1 MKNFVVVGENMLTG
15 SNKKFKLRQE
25 KNQGILGFKLRKPSK
40 KRLSFSWKKKTT
52 NDDIEI
58 LDVDEKESH
67 TKMKFKFFQIKS
79 KKKFVIGTVGVLV
92 LSIFT
97 LLIIPGQNIIKTGA
111 KKFLDSIGIYTEE
124 IKSVEIQSDDY
135 NNPGSWHID
144 KSAKWFELH
153 KAQIT
158 FSVNSIIK
166 TNNNYKDIILVIDT
180 SSSMSGSKLGK
191 VISDS
196 RELVN
201 YVLSDTNNRIAIIT
215 FDGTSAIVSKFSND
229 KNILIAKLN
238 SIMAMNNTNY
248 NVGLKNIDSVMDDYV
263 KESNRD
269 VVALLLTGGYPNDDT
284 SNQVGTYE
292 FLKEKYPYMVIN
304 GVQYG
309 MGTDI
314 IDEIKQVTDSQWVS
328 EQSTLSNTL
337 FEAALDPY
345 KYEKFTITDYVD
357 ESFRVNSVD
366 DISVTFG
373 NVTLTEENGLQ
384 KITWNLGKNSY
395 ITGGNVKMY
404 INLTLKEQYAET
416 EGFFPTNN
424 KETIESKL
432 VDDKVKTVNSTKTP
446 VLKGMYEVVYDTN
459 APEGCTLP
467 TISNE
472 KYFAFQ
478 NVIRRTDKLSCNGY
492 LFKGWDVDEK
502 DSEDIIK
509 VNDDTFKMPLH
520 NITMRAT
527 WTRQSITKSMDGTVY
542 TRKSLYKVLES
553 LANEGIYAKEYTG
566 AHQDSMDASKSTEK
580 IYHFYGSD
588 DTKGTEI
595 LDKNNVIFAGHCWQ
609 MIRTTDTGGVKL
621 LYNGYVENGQ
631 CLSTRNGQDGYGDN
645 STQDLSTSYYY
656 GTSYNYNKTEKTF
669 TLTGN
674 VSTGKIEIGQYTCLS
689 ASPVE
694 SCSKLYYV
702 NTLASGNTYNLF
714 SLSTNEYYYDSIGGL
729 QWRDYADP
737 LLKYV
742 GYMYDTEYS
751 ILSATD
757 LIREDDRIRSQELK
771 YAKDF
776 VWDGNKYIL
785 DDGNSISAS
794 FDDIMTNTAVRTSLN
809 NAHYTCF
816 NTTGQCTTLAYLFN
830 FYSFDF
836 FYINLENGKTIENV
850 KDEIL
855 HTNTKDSIIKTA
867 VEAWYKKHLL
877 DYDNY
882 LEDTIFCGDR
892 NQNNEETN
900 GWNPNGGELTEKM
913 QFINSSDLSCP
924 NVTDKFS
931 TLNDKAKLKYK
942 VGLVRYSEMDLL
954 ENNKLRGDGPFWLA
968 TPYDIYYGGSVGYVI
983 CDGDFG
989 LAESN
994 SWSTIRP
1001 SISLK
1006 PGTMY
1011 VDGDGS
1017 MAHPYIVETD

>member
-1 MKNFVVVGENMLTG
+1 MSTG
-15 SNKKFKLRQE
+15 SNKKFKLRQTE
-25 KNQGILGFKLRKPSK
+25 RKGLLGLKSLIIDKIRKPSK
-40 KRLSFSWKKKTT
+40 ERLSFSWKKKTT

-67 TKMKFKFFQIKS
+67 AKMKFKLPKIRS
-79 KKKFVIGTVGVLV
+79 KKKFAIGTVAVLIV
-92 LSIFT
+92 SIFT
-97 LLIIPGQNIIKTGA
+97 LLIIPGQNIVKTGA
-111 KKFLDSIGIYTEE
+111 KKFLDSLGIYTQE
-124 IKSVEIQSDDY
+124 IRSVEIQSDDY

-158 FSVNSIIK
+158 FDVNSIIK

-215 FDGTSAIVSKFSND
+215 FDGTSVTVSKFSND

-248 NVGLKNIDSVMDDYV
+248 NVGLKNIDSVMNDYV

-284 SNQVGTYE
+284 SNQIGTYE
-292 FLKEKYPYMVIN
+292 FLKEKYPYMIIN

-314 IDEIKQVTDSQWVS
+314 IDEIKQVTDSQWVA

-337 FEAALDPY
+337 FEAALAPY
-345 KYEKFTITDYVD
+345 IYKKFTITDYVD
-357 ESFRVNSVD
+357 ERFRVNSVD

-373 NVTLTEENGLQ
+373 NATLTEENGLQ

-404 INLTLKEQYAET
+404 INLTLKEEYAET

-424 KETIESKL
+424 KEMIESQL
-432 VDDKVKTVNSTKTP
+432 VDDEVKTVNSTKTP

-472 KYFAFQ
+472 KYFAFH
-478 NVIRRTDKLSCNGY
+478 NVTRRTDKLSCNGY

-609 MIRTTDTGGVKL
+609 IIRTTDTGGVKL

-631 CLSTRNGQDGYGDN
+631 CLSTRKGRDSYSYAVKQN
-645 STQDLSTSYYY
+645 LSVNYYY
-656 GTSYNYNKTEKTF
+656 GTNYNYNKTEKTF

-689 ASPVE
+689 TSPVE

-702 NTLASGNTYNLF
+702 NTLVSEDMYNLF
-714 SLSTNEYYYDSIGGL
+714 LLKSDEYFYDAIGGL
-729 QWRDYADP
+729 SWNDDNENG
-737 LLKYV
+737 LLKVV

-751 ILSATD
+751 MVDTTSLIIQDERILS
-757 LIREDDRIRSQELK
+757 QKLK

-776 VWDGNKYIL
+776 VWNGNKYIL
-785 DDGNSISAS
+785 NDNTAISIS
-794 FDDIMTNTAVRTSLN
+794 FQDITDDTNS

-816 NTTGQCTTLAYLFN
+816 NTTGECTTLAYA
-830 FYSFDF
+830 FYADIRAGDPAIL
-836 FYINLENGKTIENV
+836 FYINLENGKSIENV
-850 KDEIL
+850 KNEVFS
-855 HTNTKDSIIKTA
+855 TNTKDTKIKAA
-867 VEAWYKKHLL
+867 VEAWYKKNLL

-882 LEDTIFCGDR
+882 IEDTIFC
-892 NQNNEETN
+892 NNRSQANEKTN
-900 GWNPNGGELTEKM
+900 GWNPEGGKLSELVKFE
-913 QFINSSDLSCP
+913 NLDSLGCS

-942 VGLVRYSEMDLL
+942 VGLTSYPEMYLLGNDNVRKNSIS
-954 ENNKLRGDGPFWLA
+954 FWLMSPS
-968 TPYDIYYGGSVGYVI
+968 TIDYIQSYFRCVGE
-983 CDGDFG
+983 DGDFPYVSDG
-989 LAESN
+989 NLG
-994 SWSTIRP
+994 IRP

-1017 MAHPYIVETD
+1017 MANPYIVETD